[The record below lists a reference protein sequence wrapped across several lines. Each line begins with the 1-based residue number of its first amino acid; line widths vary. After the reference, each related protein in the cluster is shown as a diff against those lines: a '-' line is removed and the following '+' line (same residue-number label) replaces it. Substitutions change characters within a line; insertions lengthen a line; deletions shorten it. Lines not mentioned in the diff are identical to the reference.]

1 VRARY
6 IHAAASWDEADA
18 HVDELTSNLAA
29 RRSELAERL
38 AADGLALDVSVDG
51 LGLLNEWYIETV
63 LGPKEHAE
71 VDFRP
76 GWAGPENPGF
86 VPTPDGPRQA
96 PGWLL
101 LLWEQVAVHVGDV
114 VMAQVPDARW
124 VCWRARNQRDI
135 SNGKPSI
142 DVGVPAWPVDAL
154 ACANAGVVAAW
165 VNRAAPGSDRYRA
178 GPTRMRDFVSTALER
193 RDGYLA
199 RHEPRWQASP
209 TGPTATRSQRKPP
222 G

>member
-1 VRARY
+1 MTDVY

-18 HVDELTSNLAA
+18 HVDELTSNLSL

-51 LGLLNEWYIETV
+51 LVPLNEWYIEAV
-63 LGPKEHAE
+63 LGPQEHAE

-76 GWAGPENPGF
+76 GWAGPGNPGF

-114 VMAQVPDARW
+114 VMAQVPGARW
-124 VCWRARNQRDI
+124 VCWRARNPRDI
-135 SNGKPSI
+135 KNGKPVI
-142 DVGVPAWPVDAL
+142 DVGDPSRPVDVL
-154 ACANAGVVAAW
+154 ACANADVVAAW
-165 VNRAAPGSDRYRA
+165 VTRARPGDDGYHADATTMRDAIRAALDTRA
-178 GPTRMRDFVSTALER
+178 ER
-193 RDGYLA
+193 LA
-199 RHEPRWQASP
+199 AHAPRWQAAP
-209 TGPTATRSQRKPP
+209 TGRSARRSLAQAP